1 MLASTNGT
9 KDPFTRRTPIAST
22 VTVSQRSREMSLEP
36 RATGAPVTSS
46 KICGMTESSSYVYA
60 PTL

>member
-9 KDPFTRRTPIAST
+9 KDPFTRRTPIPST
-22 VTVSQRSREMSLEP
+22 VTVSPRSWEMSLEP
-36 RATGAPVTSS
+36 KDTGEPVTPSQ
-46 KICGMTESSSYVYA
+46 ICGIEESSSYVYA